1 MLSVSLNKT
10 VTYCQYLTQTRNEFY
25 MSILDT
31 GPIELRVALHA
42 IPDLVLVSNLSSC
55 QPPVNVDDT
64 VEDI

>member
-1 MLSVSLNKT
+1 
-10 VTYCQYLTQTRNEFY
+10 

-64 VEDI
+64 VEDIYGETVAKQNIL